1 MYGIMI
7 NEQERREVEYLLK
20 REMEEITF
28 DLGDHRIDQ
37 GLKNAMEDRYEVL
50 FQIFRRFAN
59 RDEILQYMPR
69 KKKQN

>member
-20 REMEEITF
+20 REMEEIMF

-37 GLKNAMEDRYEVL
+37 NLKNAMEDRYEVL

-59 RDEILQYMPR
+59 RDEILQYLPR

>member
-1 MYGIMI
+1 MHGLII
-7 NEQERREVEYLLK
+7 DEQERREIEYLLK

-37 GLKNAMEDRYEVL
+37 GLKRAMEGRYEVL
-50 FQIFRRFAN
+50 FQIFRRFAT
-59 RDEILQYMPR
+59 REECIQYMPR

>member
-1 MYGIMI
+1 MHGLMI
-7 NEQERREVEYLLK
+7 NEQERREIEYLLK

-37 GLKNAMEDRYEVL
+37 GLKKAMEERYEVL
-50 FQIFRRFAN
+50 FQIFRRFAT
-59 RDEILQYMPR
+59 REECLQYMPR

>member
-1 MYGIMI
+1 MHGLII
-7 NEQERREVEYLLK
+7 SEQERREMEYLLK

-37 GLKNAMEDRYEVL
+37 GLKRAMEERYEVL
-50 FQIFRRFAN
+50 FQVFRRFAT
-59 RDEILQYMPR
+59 REECLQYMPR

>member
-1 MYGIMI
+1 MHGLMI
-7 NEQERREVEYLLK
+7 NEQERREIEYLLK

-37 GLKNAMEDRYEVL
+37 GLKKAMEERYDVL
-50 FQIFRRFAN
+50 FQIFRRFAT
-59 RDEILQYMPR
+59 REECLQYMPR

>member
-1 MYGIMI
+1 MHGLII
-7 NEQERREVEYLLK
+7 DDQERREIEYLLK

-37 GLKNAMEDRYEVL
+37 GLKGAMEERYEVL

-59 RDEILQYMPR
+59 REECLQYMPR

>member
-1 MYGIMI
+1 MHGLII
-7 NEQERREVEYLLK
+7 NEQERREIEYLLK

-37 GLKNAMEDRYEVL
+37 GMKRAMEDRYEVL
-50 FQIFRRFAN
+50 FQIFRRFAT
-59 RDEILQYMPR
+59 REECLQYMPR

>member
-1 MYGIMI
+1 MHGLII
-7 NEQERREVEYLLK
+7 DEQERREIEYLLK

-37 GLKNAMEDRYEVL
+37 GLKRAMEERYEVL
-50 FQIFRRFAN
+50 FQIFRRFAT
-59 RDEILQYMPR
+59 REECLQYMPR